1 MISGNSPVDVNIE
14 ELTTAFNISWKPPI
28 KPPFVITSY
37 IISYKLTSESVS
49 NEIAVSPDSRYF
61 LLSTYPHF
69 GREYSIEIY
78 TRYTTGNSESVGPV
92 YHRSSK
98 PFVEYFL

>member
-14 ELTTAFNISWKPPI
+14 ELTIAFNISWKPPV
-28 KPPFVITSY
+28 KAPFVITSY
-37 IISYKLTSESVS
+37 VISYKLTSESVS
-49 NEIAVSPDSRYF
+49 KEIAVSPDSRYF
-61 LLSTYPHF
+61 LLSTYPYF

-78 TRYTTGNSESVGPV
+78 TRYTTGNSDSVGPV
-92 YHRSSK
+92 SPRSSK